1 MSADLSDEEF
11 LVLAFVGQLEAFCN
25 EIKARRYVHARKAA
39 LEELI
44 IEGQKVLAHGDLLK
58 RLESDELIRQWLEE
72 AIEHRE
78 AVVNVVTHFLS
89 LLATIAAR
97 GGNR

>member
-1 MSADLSDEEF
+1 MSTNLSDEEF
-11 LVLAFVGQLEAFCN
+11 LVLSFVGQLEAFCN
-25 EIKARRYVHARKAA
+25 EIKARRYVHARKAV
-39 LEELI
+39 LEELVV
-44 IEGQKVLAHGDLLK
+44 EGQKVLAYGDLLK

-89 LLATIAAR
+89 LLATISAR
-97 GGNR
+97 GANR